1 MKLKN
6 LDPALMLWA
15 GVALLLLAAIYA
27 PISRPD
33 IPDEAVDIVRM
44 DAFSPLVI
52 EIDRKLGQGKPVA
65 LSALELR
72 QIEPIVQSRRLL
84 TTGPMTT
91 VDLRVAVDVL
101 RDFQLQLDSQ
111 EKEGSR
117 EAIRNH
123 RNRVL
128 SERFPRLDADKLAL
142 VLAEL
147 QDELEA
153 QP

>member
-6 LDPALMLWA
+6 INPALMLWA

-27 PISRPD
+27 PVSRPD

-44 DAFSPLVI
+44 DAFSPRVI
-52 EIDRKLGQGKPVA
+52 EIDEKLRRGEPLA

-84 TTGPMTT
+84 TTGPMTM

-101 RDFQLQLDSQ
+101 RDFQLQLDGQ
-111 EKEGSR
+111 QGEGSR

-123 RNRVL
+123 RDRVL
-128 SERFPRLDADKLAL
+128 AERFPRLDKDKIAR
-142 VLAEL
+142 VLTEL
-147 QDELEA
+147 QGELEA

>member
-27 PISRPD
+27 PVSRPD
-33 IPDEAVDIVRM
+33 IPDEAVDIMRM

-52 EIDRKLGQGKPVA
+52 AIDRNLVHGEPIA

-84 TTGPMTT
+84 TAGPMTT
-91 VDLRVAVDVL
+91 VDLKLAVDVL
-101 RDFQLQLDSQ
+101 RDFQRQLESQ

-117 EAIRNH
+117 EAIRHH

-128 SERFPRLDADKLAL
+128 SERFPRLDADKIAL

-147 QDELEA
+147 HGELEA
-153 QP
+153 QR